1 MEAWTA
7 EGRPT
12 AGVGLV
18 AAGQLAA
25 QRGHV
30 EVLDV
35 RQDSEYVAGHIP
47 GAQHVELGALAQRA
61 AQLPARPTV
70 VMCGHGERAMGAA
83 SVLAQAGRPDIAVL
97 TGGPE
102 DWAEATGEGLVTG
115 WRA

>member
-18 AAGQLAA
+18 DAEQLAA
-25 QRGHV
+25 RSGHV

-35 RQDSEYVAGHIP
+35 RQDSEYAAGHIP
-47 GAQHVELGALAQRA
+47 GAQHVELGALADRVA
-61 AQLPARPTV
+61 ELPARPTV

-83 SVLAQAGRPDIAVL
+83 SVLAKAGRPDIAVL

-102 DWAEATGEGLVTG
+102 DWAQATGQALARG